1 VVQAIGYAR
10 RHVFILPRS
19 NADAVS
25 SARQLLWSRPVSGS
39 KKHTATH
46 AGASR
51 ERMQMADLAR
61 LAGVSTST
69 VSRALSGSSLI
80 NADTRERIQTLARQ
94 FNYTINSVATNLR
107 SGVKRTIAVV
117 VPYET
122 GSRQSFADPF
132 LHGIIGSLADALTE
146 RGYEMLL
153 SRLDAGRLDMAAA
166 LIDGGRAA
174 GLILIGQWRHHDQ
187 LNAMAERGVPMVV
200 WGARLPRQK
209 YGIVGGDNL
218 LGGRLVAEHLLAQG
232 RRRMV
237 FLGDT
242 GLPEVAQR
250 YRGFAQCLR
259 KNGLPLQERQQAAA
273 SFLADSGR
281 VAMLALIEAN
291 PSLDAVFASSDL
303 LAMAAIGALRERG
316 FRIPADV
323 AVAGYDDVELAAWFN
338 PPITTIRQPI
348 LEAGALLV
356 TTLLSLIEGQAMP
369 ATVPLETVLIVRES
383 SQAAAA
389 Y

>member
-1 VVQAIGYAR
+1 
-10 RHVFILPRS
+10 
-19 NADAVS
+19 
-25 SARQLLWSRPVSGS
+25 
-39 KKHTATH
+39 
-46 AGASR
+46 
-51 ERMQMADLAR
+51 MQMADLAK

-69 VSRALSGSSLI
+69 VSRALSDSDLI
-80 NADTRERIQTLARQ
+80 NQETRERIQTLARQ

-117 VPYET
+117 VPYEV

-153 SRLDAGRLDMAAA
+153 SRLDAGRLDLAAA

-187 LNAMAERGVPMVV
+187 LNALAQRGLPMVV
-200 WGARLPRQK
+200 WGARLPQQR
-209 YGIVGGDNL
+209 YRIVGGDNV
-218 LGGRLVAEHLLAQG
+218 LGGRLVAEHLFAQG

-237 FLGDT
+237 FLGDA
-242 GLPEVAQR
+242 GLPEIAQR
-250 YRGFAQCLR
+250 FRGFAQCLR
-259 KNGLPLQERQQAAA
+259 KYGLPMEKRQHASA

-281 VAMLALIEAN
+281 QTMLALIDAN
-291 PSLDAVFASSDL
+291 PTLDAVFACSDL

-316 FRIPADV
+316 RRIPADV
-323 AVAGYDDVELAAWFN
+323 AVVGYDDVELAAYFN
-338 PPITTIRQPI
+338 PPITTVRQPI
-348 LEAGALLV
+348 HEAGGLMV
-356 TTLLSLIEGQAMP
+356 QTLLRLIEGQPLP
-369 ATVPLETVLIVRES
+369 ASAPLETRLIVRES
-383 SQAAAA
+383 SQAMAA

>member
-1 VVQAIGYAR
+1 
-10 RHVFILPRS
+10 
-19 NADAVS
+19 
-25 SARQLLWSRPVSGS
+25 
-39 KKHTATH
+39 
-46 AGASR
+46 
-51 ERMQMADLAR
+51 MQMADLAR

-69 VSRALSGSSLI
+69 VSRALSGSALI
-80 NADTRERIQTLARQ
+80 NEETRERIQALARQ

-117 VPYET
+117 VPYEMA
-122 GSRQSFADPF
+122 SRQSFADPF

-153 SRLDAGRLDMAAA
+153 SRMDADRLDMAAA

-187 LNAMAERGVPMVV
+187 LNAMAERGLPMVV
-200 WGARLPRQK
+200 WGARLPHQN
-209 YGIVGGDNL
+209 YCIVGGDNV

-237 FLGDT
+237 FLGDA

-259 KNGLPLQERQQAAA
+259 KNVLPLLEQQRAAA

-281 VAMLALIEAN
+281 KAMLALIDAN
-291 PSLDAVFASSDL
+291 PTLDAVFASSDL

-316 FRIPADV
+316 RRIPADV
-323 AVAGYDDVELAAWFN
+323 AVVGYDDVELAAYFN
-338 PPITTIRQPI
+338 PPITTVRQPI
-348 LEAGALLV
+348 HEAGGRLV
-356 TTLLSLIEGQAMP
+356 ETLLSLIKGQSLPVSA
-369 ATVPLETVLIVRES
+369 PLETQLIVRES
-383 SQAAAA
+383 SQAKAA

>member
-1 VVQAIGYAR
+1 
-10 RHVFILPRS
+10 
-19 NADAVS
+19 
-25 SARQLLWSRPVSGS
+25 
-39 KKHTATH
+39 
-46 AGASR
+46 
-51 ERMQMADLAR
+51 MQMADLAR

-69 VSRALSGSSLI
+69 VSRALSGSTLI
-80 NADTRERIQTLARQ
+80 NEETRERIQALARQ

-117 VPYET
+117 VPYEMA
-122 GSRQSFADPF
+122 SRQSFADPF

-153 SRLDAGRLDMAAA
+153 SRMDADRLDMAAA

-187 LNAMAERGVPMVV
+187 LNAMAERGLPMVV
-200 WGARLPRQK
+200 WGARLPHQN
-209 YGIVGGDNL
+209 YCIVGGDNV

-237 FLGDT
+237 FLGDA

-259 KNGLPLQERQQAAA
+259 KNALPLLEQQRAAA

-281 VAMLALIEAN
+281 KAMLALIDAN
-291 PSLDAVFASSDL
+291 PTLDAVFASSDL

-316 FRIPADV
+316 RRIPADV
-323 AVAGYDDVELAAWFN
+323 AVVGYDDVELAAYFN
-338 PPITTIRQPI
+338 PPITTVRQPI
-348 LEAGALLV
+348 HEAGGRLV
-356 TTLLSLIEGQAMP
+356 ETLLSLIKGQSLPVSA
-369 ATVPLETVLIVRES
+369 PLETQLIVRES
-383 SQAAAA
+383 SQATAA

>member
-1 VVQAIGYAR
+1 
-10 RHVFILPRS
+10 
-19 NADAVS
+19 
-25 SARQLLWSRPVSGS
+25 
-39 KKHTATH
+39 
-46 AGASR
+46 
-51 ERMQMADLAR
+51 MQMADLAR

-69 VSRALSGSSLI
+69 VSRALSGSALI
-80 NADTRERIQTLARQ
+80 NEETRERIQALARQ

-117 VPYET
+117 VPYEMA
-122 GSRQSFADPF
+122 SRQSFADPF

-153 SRLDAGRLDMAAA
+153 SRMDADRLDMAAA

-187 LNAMAERGVPMVV
+187 LNAMAERGLPMVV
-200 WGARLPRQK
+200 WGARLPHQN
-209 YGIVGGDNL
+209 YCIVGGDNV

-237 FLGDT
+237 FLGDA

-259 KNGLPLQERQQAAA
+259 KNALPLLEQQRAAA

-281 VAMLALIEAN
+281 KAMLALIDAN
-291 PSLDAVFASSDL
+291 PTLDAVFASSDL

-316 FRIPADV
+316 RRIPADV
-323 AVAGYDDVELAAWFN
+323 AVVGYDDVELAAYFN
-338 PPITTIRQPI
+338 PPITTVRQPI
-348 LEAGALLV
+348 HEAGGRLV
-356 TTLLSLIEGQAMP
+356 ETLLSLIKGQSLPVSA
-369 ATVPLETVLIVRES
+369 PLETQLIVRES
-383 SQAAAA
+383 SQSTAA

>member
-1 VVQAIGYAR
+1 MNRAKKPR
-10 RHVFILPRS
+10 RTSLH
-19 NADAVS
+19 
-25 SARQLLWSRPVSGS
+25 Q
-39 KKHTATH
+39 
-46 AGASR
+46 
-51 ERMQMADLAR
+51 RMQMADIAR

-69 VSRALSGSSLI
+69 VSRALSGSLLV
-80 NADTRERIQTLARQ
+80 NLETRARIQTLAEQ
-94 FNYTINSVATNLR
+94 FKYTINSVATNLR
-107 SGVKRTIAVV
+107 SGVRRTIAVV
-117 VPYET
+117 VPYEAA
-122 GSRQSFADPF
+122 SRQSFADPF

-153 SRLDAGRLDMAAA
+153 SRLDADRLDMAAA

-174 GLILIGQWRHHDQ
+174 GLVLIGQWRHHDQ
-187 LNAMAERGVPMVV
+187 LNAMADRGVPMVV

-209 YGIVGGDNL
+209 YCVVGGDNL

-237 FLGDT
+237 FLGDA

-259 KNGLPLQERQQAAA
+259 RNALALKQKQQAAA

-281 VAMLALIEAN
+281 RAMLALIDAN
-291 PSLDAVFASSDL
+291 PTLDAVFASSDL

-323 AVAGYDDVELAAWFN
+323 AVVGYDDVELAGYFN
-338 PPITTIRQPI
+338 PPITTVRQPI
-348 LEAGALLV
+348 HEAGALLV
-356 TTLLSLIEGQAMP
+356 SALLSLIDGQAMP
-369 ATVPLETVLIVRES
+369 SPAMLETQLIVRES

>member
-1 VVQAIGYAR
+1 
-10 RHVFILPRS
+10 
-19 NADAVS
+19 
-25 SARQLLWSRPVSGS
+25 
-39 KKHTATH
+39 
-46 AGASR
+46 
-51 ERMQMADLAR
+51 MQMADLAR

-69 VSRALSGSSLI
+69 VSRALSGSALI
-80 NADTRERIQTLARQ
+80 NEETRERIQALARQ

-117 VPYET
+117 VPYEMA
-122 GSRQSFADPF
+122 SRQSFADPF

-153 SRLDAGRLDMAAA
+153 SRMDADRLDMAAA

-187 LNAMAERGVPMVV
+187 LNAMAERGLPMVV
-200 WGARLPRQK
+200 WGARLPHQN
-209 YGIVGGDNL
+209 YCIVGGDNV

-237 FLGDT
+237 FLGDA

-259 KNGLPLQERQQAAA
+259 KNALPLLEQQRAAA

-281 VAMLALIEAN
+281 KAMLALIDAN
-291 PSLDAVFASSDL
+291 PTLDAVFASSDL

-316 FRIPADV
+316 RRIPADV
-323 AVAGYDDVELAAWFN
+323 AVVGYDDVELAAYFN
-338 PPITTIRQPI
+338 PPITTVRQPI
-348 LEAGALLV
+348 HEAGGRLV
-356 TTLLSLIEGQAMP
+356 ETLLSLIKGQSLPVSA
-369 ATVPLETVLIVRES
+369 PLETQLIVRES
-383 SQAAAA
+383 SQAKAA

>member
-1 VVQAIGYAR
+1 
-10 RHVFILPRS
+10 
-19 NADAVS
+19 
-25 SARQLLWSRPVSGS
+25 
-39 KKHTATH
+39 
-46 AGASR
+46 
-51 ERMQMADLAR
+51 MQMADLAR

-69 VSRALSGSSLI
+69 VSRALSGSALI
-80 NADTRERIQTLARQ
+80 NEETRERIQALARQ

-117 VPYET
+117 VPYEMA
-122 GSRQSFADPF
+122 SRQSFADPF

-153 SRLDAGRLDMAAA
+153 SRMDADRLDMAAA

-187 LNAMAERGVPMVV
+187 LNAMAERGLPMVV
-200 WGARLPRQK
+200 WGARLPHQN
-209 YGIVGGDNL
+209 YCIVGGDNV

-237 FLGDT
+237 FLGDA

-259 KNGLPLQERQQAAA
+259 KNALPLLEQQRAAA

-281 VAMLALIEAN
+281 KAMLALIDAN
-291 PSLDAVFASSDL
+291 PTLDAVFASSDL

-316 FRIPADV
+316 RRIPADV
-323 AVAGYDDVELAAWFN
+323 AVVGYDDVELAAYFN
-338 PPITTIRQPI
+338 PPITTVRQPI
-348 LEAGALLV
+348 HEAGGRLV
-356 TTLLSLIEGQAMP
+356 ETLLSLIKGQSLPVSA
-369 ATVPLETVLIVRES
+369 PLETQLIVRES
-383 SQAAAA
+383 SQATAA